1 MRPGLSRIRRSSS
14 AALDLPGM
22 NGLVFFNVFFFFGGG
37 GVRGFFLGVGVYGF
51 RGFGFRGL
59 GVWVVGSGPV
69 KVCGL

>member
-37 GVRGFFLGVGVYGF
+37 G
-51 RGFGFRGL
+51 GL
-59 GVWVVGSGPV
+59 GVSFLVSGFTGLGVSGSGV
-69 KVCGL
+69 